1 MRRYNSLRKQYFCWV
16 KNRLYVFFIRYQG
29 NKCGWTNGTRRTRE
43 REWFRLTCTRGKS
56 NTCARYIWAW
66 RNGMAPVH
74 SRFQSHSFS
83 YVSKNNDDSGNE
95 NGRLLCR
102 PAIRQ
107 QYEQNAGEALGQR
120 KLWPLDREHVYEV
133 CKKFRRCWDLFHYQ
147 NKQGKKSS
155 CGKRTIRSCY
165 SLSVHKVW
173 ASPQTTKDI
182 SKPQKNSP
190 VRVNKN
196 ISKVTFSIC
205 LVN

>member
-1 MRRYNSLRKQYFCWV
+1 MEPGARE
-16 KNRLYVFFIRYQG
+16 
-29 NKCGWTNGTRRTRE
+29 RE

-66 RNGMAPVH
+66 RNGMAPRH
-74 SRFQSHSFS
+74 GACSFS
-83 YVSKNNDDSGNE
+83 FSE
-95 NGRLLCR
+95 PLLFICKQKQWWLWER
-102 PAIRQ
+102 EWAPVMQTSNTTTIWAERWRS
-107 QYEQNAGEALGQR
+107 LGSEKAVAFGPGTCLRSMQEISTLLR
-120 KLWPLDREHVYEV
+120 
-133 CKKFRRCWDLFHYQ
+133 FFHYQ

>member
-1 MRRYNSLRKQYFCWV
+1 ME
-16 KNRLYVFFIRYQG
+16 QG
-29 NKCGWTNGTRRTRE
+29 ARE
-43 REWFRLTCTRGKS
+43 RESDLTCTRGKS

-133 CKKFRRCWDLFHYQ
+133 CKKFRRCWDFFTIKINREKSHRVDNALSEVAIAWVSTRSEPVHRRQ
-147 NKQGKKSS
+147 RTSPSHKK
-155 CGKRTIRSCY
+155 IVPY
-165 SLSVHKVW
+165 
-173 ASPQTTKDI
+173 A
-182 SKPQKNSP
+182 
-190 VRVNKN
+190 
-196 ISKVTFSIC
+196 
-205 LVN
+205 